1 MQDRYFYPK
10 IQAFTRVSGPKA
22 LVFMTVL
29 HSLDALREWQQNVNW
44 FDKKTSF
51 VPTMGALHE
60 GHVSLIRK
68 ASELGELV
76 VVSILVNP
84 TQFNDAEDF
93 QSYPRTLERDTAMA
107 QRAGAHA
114 VFAPQPEDLYRGTP
128 KAVRVKWGNL
138 TDAFEGAHRPGQFD
152 GVVAV
157 VNLLFESVRP
167 SLAVFGEKDL
177 QQVAVVKRLAR
188 ERHPALEVVVG
199 ELIRDANGLAL
210 SSRNAR
216 LDSEGLKLALT
227 LSRALTTVR
236 EGWADERPMSEVLM
250 EARAALEATPGLT
263 LEYLDAVNGNTFESH
278 SRTGA
283 APTHVVIAAHVQ
295 GVRLIDN
302 VTLRT

>member
-1 MQDRYFYPK
+1 
-10 IQAFTRVSGPKA
+10 
-22 LVFMTVL
+22 MTVL

-68 ASELGELV
+68 AAELGELV

-107 QRAGAHA
+107 QCAGAHA

-128 KAVRVKWGNL
+128 EAVRVEWGSL
-138 TDAFEGAHRPGQFD
+138 TDAFEGAHRPGHFD

-157 VNLLFESVRP
+157 VDLLFESVRP

-227 LSRALTTVR
+227 LSRALKKVR
-236 EGWADERPMSEVLM
+236 KGWADERPMSEVLM

-278 SRTGA
+278 SGTDA